1 MVRGFMVL
9 QNYFT
14 YFELKQSLWAKSK
27 DPCEKKKKKKT
38 PDHLHLPYMYIYK
51 SRVLGDS
58 DSASRTP
65 IFLQNLLN
73 SPFGTPTF
81 SETDLWYSCFEMP
94 SENPEEQSSLR
105 LLTMILKN
113 PSV

>member
-1 MVRGFMVL
+1 MVL

-14 YFELKQSLWAKSK
+14 YVELNQSLCWAKSK
-27 DPCEKKKKKKT
+27 DPNVKINT
-38 PDHLHLPYMYIYK
+38 PDHLHLPYMYIF
-51 SRVLGDS
+51 SGTP

-81 SETDLWYSCFEMP
+81 SETDLWDSCFEMP
-94 SENPEEQSSLR
+94 SENFEEQSPLR
-105 LLTMILKN
+105 LLSSHYDFEKPLNLSQKC
-113 PSV
+113 